1 MGAKHAFLCLAL
13 LLAVFVGLAYLPV
26 AVHADS
32 LPDLTVDSIWLED
45 ASQPGQ
51 PVSQVSPGE
60 SFLIVATIKNI
71 GQASAPGFYL
81 DVYYDNDYGRGGP
94 DNIAAGEVQT
104 WYVGPLTAT
113 NGTHTTKW
121 VVNPDNLIAESNES
135 NNEKDFTFTVGQQA
149 PATTTAE
156 MTQVVTATGTMNVT
170 SYTTTT
176 VTSYT
181 GTQTSTSTIVVPT
194 TVTVSP
200 SASTSTVQT
209 TQALTSTGT
218 QTVTGYTT
226 TTVTSYTGTQTSTS
240 TVVVPTTVTVSPS
253 ASTST
258 VQTTQALASTGTKTV
273 TSYTTTTVTSYTGTQ
288 TSTSTVVVPTTVT
301 VSPSTSTST
310 VQTTQALPSTST
322 TQTTQVLTSIGTK
335 TVTSYTTMT
344 ITSYSS
350 TSTSTST
357 SVVYKTLTTLAGA
370 AASSPLACLG
380 FLSLFAV
387 TVGQKVTT
395 GKGRRIRGVAP
406 LRGLLTAFSLR
417 SLSPSLVDYCDTILS
432 RLMSL
437 MERRCSID

>member
-1 MGAKHAFLCLAL
+1 LPRVKAKHAFPRLVL

-51 PVSQVSPGE
+51 PVSQISPGE

-71 GQASAPGFYL
+71 GQATAPGFYL
-81 DVYYDNDYGRGGP
+81 DVYYDSDYGRGGP
-94 DNIAAGEVQT
+94 DDILAGEVQT

-121 VVNPDNLIAESNES
+121 VVDPDNLIAESNES
-135 NNEKDFTFTVGQQA
+135 NNEKDFTFTVGQQP
-149 PATTTAE
+149 PATTTAQ

-181 GTQTSTSTIVVPT
+181 GTQTSTSTIVVPI

-218 QTVTGYTT
+218 T
-226 TTVTSYTGTQTSTS
+226 
-240 TVVVPTTVTVSPS
+240 
-253 ASTST
+253 
-258 VQTTQALASTGTKTV
+258 TV

-288 TSTSTVVVPTTVT
+288 TSTSTIVVPTTVT
-301 VSPSTSTST
+301 VGPSTLTPT
-310 VQTTQALPSTST
+310 VQTTQAPLSTST
-322 TQTTQVLTSIGTK
+322 VQITQVVTSTGTK
-335 TVTSYTTMT
+335 TVTSYRTTT
-344 ITSYSS
+344 VTSYTG

-357 SVVYKTLTTLAGA
+357 SVVYTTLTTLASA
-370 AASSPLACLG
+370 AASSPLAYLG
-380 FLSLFAV
+380 FVSLFAV
-387 TVGQKVTT
+387 TVGQKVTAR
-395 GKGRRIRGVAP
+395 KGRRIRRLAS

-417 SLSPSLVDYCDTILS
+417 SLSPSLVDYCDRMFS